1 MLIEVKSNKR
11 HGSYQKATK
20 QLFGGKKSLE
30 KIFSAIGSTTLWQY
44 VGIFFALIDD
54 DKCFFEC
61 DNCSNFVIVGEEQI
75 FEKIKI
81 VEEKVVEKNQD
92 WKPEEHVEEFIELAK
107 ETLFIAQGDPYA
119 PVTGSN
125 IIDKTVKHVFRAS
138 TPQNIFFW
146 TLEQLSIVQAL
157 EILYLFLD
165 AFYST
170 GKTEVLKYFGK
181 YKLGKGEIVHYF
193 IQRPKGMDQNSNL
206 LPFTLMLQKE
216 FPSEVVKET
225 SFQFGIDPVKDF
237 LNQYEIEPTH
247 HVIFDEVICT
257 KYNKSF
263 IDSIVKM
270 KNNVASLGVAM
281 GAQPITGRSRLH
293 FQK

>member
-20 QLFGGKKSLE
+20 QLFIGKESLE
-30 KIFSAIGSTTLWQY
+30 KIFSAIGATTKWQY
-44 VGIFFALIDD
+44 VGVFFALIDD
-54 DKCFFEC
+54 DNCVFEC
-61 DNCSNFVIVGEEQI
+61 DNCSNFVIVGEEEM
-75 FEKIKI
+75 FEKFKI
-81 VEEKVVEKNQD
+81 IEEKVAEKNQD

-138 TPQNIFFW
+138 TPQNIFYWTRFW

-157 EILYLFLD
+157 DILYLFLD

-181 YKLGKGEIVHYF
+181 HKLGKDETVHYF
-193 IQRPKGMDQNSNL
+193 NQRPKGMDPNSL

-216 FPSEVVKET
+216 FPSEVVKAN
-225 SFQFGIDPVKDF
+225 FMI
-237 LNQYEIEPTH
+237 
-247 HVIFDEVICT
+247 
-257 KYNKSF
+257 
-263 IDSIVKM
+263 
-270 KNNVASLGVAM
+270 SLE
-281 GAQPITGRSRLH
+281 
-293 FQK
+293 